1 MKIWSRWLLSG
12 LFAACLVTATGM
24 ANAAVPADQPDKP
37 FTVAP
42 GSALTITISQ
52 GKLVT
57 LPGPAASVFVA
68 DPNVANV
75 QVPLP
80 NKVFVFGV
88 KAGRTTVYAL
98 GSDGTQLASFLVIV
112 RNDTTAVEQSLLTTP
127 NTENVKAT
135 STQAGVTLRG
145 MLPDPETAATTA
157 TSAGSALAD
166 GQKVEDQTHIK
177 SSAQVMLQ
185 VRFAEVSRTI
195 TKDLGLNLDG
205 GFAQGGF
212 LLGAISGREAFQAG
226 GVFGSPTIFN
236 IPSNGDYS
244 LYSSFTSRYFS
255 MQNAIDLLSQEGL
268 ITTLAEPNLTTV
280 SGQPASFIAGGEFPI
295 PVSQTTTGNI
305 ALTVEFKQYGVSI
318 DFVPTV
324 YDSNHISLKVR
335 PEVSQ
340 LTDIGSVTV
349 NGLTIPALTVR
360 RADTTVELGSGESFA
375 IGGLLQNTSDTVL
388 KKYPGL
394 GDLPILGP
402 LFRSSSF
409 QKNESELVII
419 VTPYIVHPIDDPKKI
434 HLPTDALR
442 PPSDIERLFFN
453 RVTADPSSPAPD
465 GVTHIP
471 SLSAPRL
478 VGDAGFDIQ

>member
-1 MKIWSRWLLSG
+1 MKNWHRWLLSG
-12 LFAACLVTATGM
+12 LTLACFAMSAVA
-24 ANAAVPADQPDKP
+24 ADAAVPADQPNTAE
-37 FTVAP
+37 TVAP
-42 GSALTITISQ
+42 GNALSVTISQ

-68 DPNVANV
+68 DPTVANV

-98 GSDGTQLASFLVIV
+98 AADGTQLASFLVVIH
-112 RNDTTAVEQSLLTTP
+112 NDTTAVEQSLLTTP

-135 STQAGVTLRG
+135 STVNGVTLRG
-145 MLPDPETAATTA
+145 MLPDPETAAVTA
-157 TSAGSALAD
+157 TSASSVLAD

-195 TKDLGLNLDG
+195 TKDLGLNLNG
-205 GFAQGGF
+205 GFYQGGF
-212 LLGAISGREAFQAG
+212 NIGAISGRQTFSTGAPQIFQI
-226 GVFGSPTIFN
+226 PT
-236 IPSNGDYS
+236 NGDYS
-244 LYSSFTSRYFS
+244 LVTQFSGRYFN
-255 MQNAIDLLSQEGL
+255 MQNVVDMLAQEGL

-295 PVSQTTTGNI
+295 PVSQTTTGNV
-305 ALTVEFKQYGVSI
+305 ALSVEFKQYGVSL

-335 PEVSQ
+335 PEVSE

-360 RADTTVELGSGESFA
+360 RADTTIELGSGESFA
-375 IGGLLQNTSDTVL
+375 IGGLLQNNSDTVL

-394 GDLPILGP
+394 GDLPILGA
-402 LFRSSSF
+402 LFRSSSY

-434 HLPTDALR
+434 HLPTDSLR
-442 PPSDIERLFFN
+442 PASDIERMFFN
-453 RVTADPSSPAPD
+453 RITANPESVAPD
-465 GVTHIP
+465 GVTHLP
-471 SLSAPRL
+471 SLSTPRL

>member
-1 MKIWSRWLLSG
+1 MKIWHRWLLSG
-12 LFAACLVTATGM
+12 LIAACIVPAMGV
-24 ANAAVPADQPDKP
+24 AAAAVPADQPDRAVS
-37 FTVAP
+37 VAP
-42 GSALTITISQ
+42 GSALAITISQ

-68 DPNVANV
+68 DPTVANV

-98 GSDGTQLASFLVIV
+98 GADGTQLASFLVVV
-112 RNDTTAVEQSLLTTP
+112 RNDTTAVEQSLLSTP

-135 STQAGVTLRG
+135 STAGGVTLRG
-145 MLPDPETAATTA
+145 MLPDPETAAITA
-157 TSAGSALAD
+157 SSASSVLAD

-185 VRFAEVSRTI
+185 VRFAEVSRTV
-195 TKDLGLNLDG
+195 TKDLGLNLNG
-205 GFAQGGF
+205 GFTQGGF
-212 LLGAISGREAFQAG
+212 SIGAISGRQTYAPGTANF
-226 GVFGSPTIFN
+226 VLPT
-236 IPSNGDYS
+236 NGDYS
-244 LYSSFTSRYFS
+244 LITSFTGRYFN
-255 MQNAIDLLSQEGL
+255 MQNVVDILAQEGL

-305 ALTVEFKQYGVSI
+305 ALSVEFKQYGVSL

-360 RADTTVELGSGESFA
+360 RADTTIELGSGESFA
-375 IGGLLQNTSDTVL
+375 IGGLLENTSDTVL

-394 GDLPILGP
+394 GDLPIIGA

-453 RVTADPSSPAPD
+453 RVTADPTSPAPD